1 MAQADRSH
9 PFAWLI
15 DSLAVEGQ
23 VAPTGARP
31 KPGPRPDFQADLV
44 RPDDLLTLHVDGY
57 NLHVVPGGDTPTIDR
72 VDATKDA
79 FLVVTFPPQNIAE
92 TAYFET
98 TGTNE
103 PPLPPGIP
111 APPAGFPPA
120 GSPPPPG
127 RTGARLAR
135 FTRLVFRVPAGTA
148 LTPIVYSIEG
158 LLDWSGL
165 DLAVSP
171 LADLPPAPSAAQIA
185 GAPAIAQPGPLETAI
200 ELPYRLV
207 LSPNHAVTWR
217 HATAPV
223 TYASRTELWHT
234 RLALRATD
242 GTVSDLSTTQTAP
255 LRAIWSPDFNPARTL
270 DPNQQPVKM
279 TLDPDLGVTDISPN
293 DRHQIVVL
301 TSAFHGYADAN
312 DASFVPTPVEAQ
324 MLMLSPLGG
333 WLRSRGHWD
342 PPHGRLFIPWPPR
355 LFGVAQAEVG
365 VAQAEIGA
373 VRAAAEA
380 PRPENAAA
388 IGPAAVAGGIS
399 LKIPPGARPSIPPL
413 QRPGIEITGERL
425 DLSEWVHVAAQG
437 RDHYVKIVYEGHLYP
452 FGHRAALIKITERK
466 FRDTPLPSG
475 GSAPVAYLIQREYIV
490 VREPEKQYRG
500 NLTGNAEIVA
510 GRKLPLTNVRLTT
523 LVTPDLTQP
532 LVPLPGTQFSFW
544 IRVGASA
551 TDFRFHAV
559 GTDISGNQV
568 DFTCALIFASLV
580 DTPDNLAPI
589 QAPYRNSG
597 ERRAAALAQQKLTYA
612 PRDPAVA
619 TDNTTLVTSALYFD
633 TDPHPELLA
642 SFGGYLPTLYKSS
655 VHIPAI
661 EQLLGAPTAT
671 TIRLYQPYI
680 AGDFDP
686 HAGVFAEIV
695 KDTGA
700 SLVADQLPVTFS
712 ADKAG
717 GVATP
722 NLALSNLSRA
732 HGPLAGDPAKAA
744 LDQFDANDFFGS
756 FSGDLVPK
764 LFGAIKLTDLLPAL
778 ADNASAAKNAPKTQ
792 FSTVDNPDGSKTLV
806 VTFDWAPD
814 VKAVDVGLA
823 SFTPNDNGT
832 TALTIHGEVRKPIA
846 LPPTPAGPGGFAFD
860 GKLTNFRLDIL
871 HAIALHFANFAFSAG
886 SSKKL
891 DVSVTLD
898 PTTPFEFEGD
908 LAFVQDLSNIIPP
921 GAFGD
926 GPSIDLTPAP
936 GVHVGYGITLPPAGV
951 GVFSL
956 ENISLSAG
964 LDLPLLSG
972 KPVIDL
978 AFAERHNPFLLTVS
992 LLGGGGFLH
1001 VQLDTEG
1008 MKLLEV
1014 AFEFGANA
1022 SIDLGVAS
1030 GGVHIMAGIYFAM
1043 QTDAGKTKA
1052 TLSGYLR
1059 MGGELSVLGL
1069 ISVSLEFNLSFTY
1082 DGKAATGEA
1091 TLTVEVKVLFFSKSV
1106 SISVQKR
1113 FGGSAGDPT
1122 FAQLLTSPQVWGQ
1135 YADAFA

>member
-1 MAQADRSH
+1 MALADKSH
-9 PFAWLI
+9 PFSWLI
-15 DSLAVEGQ
+15 DSLAAGGQ
-23 VAPTGARP
+23 APPGLKP
-31 KPGPRPDFQADLV
+31 KPEPRPDFQADLI
-44 RPDDLLTLHVDGY
+44 RPDDLLALHVDGY
-57 NLHVVPGGDTPTIDR
+57 NLHVVPRVDR
-72 VDATKDA
+72 QAVDRIDATKDS

-98 TGTNE
+98 TGTKE

-120 GSPPPPG
+120 GSPPLPG
-127 RTGARLAR
+127 QTGARLAR
-135 FTRLVFRVPAGTA
+135 FTRPVFRVAANAAMP
-148 LTPIVYSIEG
+148 PIAYSIEG
-158 LLDWSGL
+158 LLDWTGL
-165 DLAVSP
+165 ELVVTP
-171 LADLPPAPSAAQIA
+171 LADLPPTPSAAQIA
-185 GAPAIAQPGPLETAI
+185 GAPGIAPPGPRETAI

-207 LSPNHAVTWR
+207 LSPNHAVAWQ

-234 RLALRATD
+234 RLALKAAD
-242 GTVSDLSTTQTAP
+242 GTVSDLSADLTAP

-270 DPNQQPVKM
+270 DPNQQPVKT

-293 DRHQIVVL
+293 DRHQLVVL

-312 DASFVPTPVEAQ
+312 DAPFVPAPVEAQ

-342 PPHGRLFIPWPPR
+342 PPHGRLLIPWPPR
-355 LFGVAQAEVG
+355 LFGEMQAAVG
-365 VAQAEIGA
+365 AIQTAAASPQAAKAEIIG
-373 VRAAAEA
+373 RAA
-380 PRPENAAA
+380 
-388 IGPAAVAGGIS
+388 VGGAIS

-413 QRPGIEITGERL
+413 RPGIEIVGERL

-437 RDHYVKIVYEGHLYP
+437 RDHYVKIVYEGHPYP

-466 FRDTPLPSG
+466 FTDTALPGG
-475 GSAPVAYLIQREYIV
+475 GSTPVAPLIQREYIV

-500 NLTGNAEIVA
+500 NLSGPVELVS
-510 GRKLPLTNVRLTT
+510 GRKMPLTSVRLTT

-532 LVPLPGTQFSFW
+532 LVPLPGTQFSIW
-544 IRVGASA
+544 VQVGTPAE
-551 TDFRFHAV
+551 DFRFHAV
-559 GTDISGNQV
+559 GTDVVGNQV

-580 DTPDNLAPI
+580 DTPDNLAFV
-589 QAPYRNSG
+589 QSAYRTSG

-612 PRDPAVA
+612 ARDPAAA

-633 TDPHPELLA
+633 TDAYPQLLTT
-642 SFGGYLPTLYKSS
+642 FGGYLPTLYKSS

-671 TIRLYQPYI
+671 TIRLYKPYTD
-680 AGDFDP
+680 GDFDA

-695 KDTGA
+695 KDTGTN
-700 SLVADQLPVTFS
+700 LVADQLPVTFS

-722 NLALSNLSRA
+722 NLSLSNLTRA

-744 LDQFDANDFFGS
+744 LDQFDANDFFGG

-792 FSTVDNPDGSKTLV
+792 FSTVNNPDGSKTLV
-806 VTFDWAPD
+806 VTFDWEPD
-814 VKAVDVGLA
+814 VKPVDVGLA

-832 TALTIHGEVRKPIA
+832 TALSIHGEVRKPIA
-846 LPPTPAGPGGFAFD
+846 LPPNPAGPGSFAFD

-871 HAIALHFANFAFSAG
+871 HAIALHFATFAFSAG
-886 SSKKL
+886 SNKKL

-898 PTTPFEFEGD
+898 PNTPFEFEGD
-908 LAFVQDLSNIIPP
+908 LSFVQDLSNIIPP

-956 ENISLSAG
+956 ENIALSAG

-972 KPVIDL
+972 KPVIDI
-978 AFAERHNPFLLTVS
+978 AFAARHNPFLLTVS
-992 LLGGGGFLH
+992 LLGGGGFVH

-1022 SIDLGVAS
+1022 SINLGVAS

-1043 QTDAGKTKA
+1043 QTDAGTTKA

-1091 TLTVEVKVLFFSKSV
+1091 TLTVEVKVLFLSKSV

-1122 FAQLLTSPQVWGQ
+1122 FAQIITTPQVWAQ

>member
-1 MAQADRSH
+1 MVDLDKSH
-9 PFAWLI
+9 PFSWLF
-15 DSLAVEGQ
+15 DGLAAGGQ
-23 VAPTGARP
+23 VPPGSKP
-31 KPGPRPDFQADLV
+31 KPEPRPDFQVDLI
-44 RPDDLLTLHVDGY
+44 RPDDLLALHVDGY
-57 NLHVVPGGDTPTIDR
+57 NLHVVPRVDRQAIDR
-72 VDATKDA
+72 IDATKDS

-98 TGTNE
+98 TGTKE

-120 GSPPPPG
+120 GSPPLPG
-127 RTGARLAR
+127 QTGGRLAR
-135 FTRLVFRVPAGTA
+135 FTRLAFRVAANAAMP
-148 LTPIVYSIEG
+148 PISYSIEG
-158 LLDWSGL
+158 LLDWTGL
-165 DLAVSP
+165 ELVVTP
-171 LADLPPAPSAAQIA
+171 LADLPPTPSAAQIA
-185 GAPAIAQPGPLETAI
+185 GAPGIAPPGARETAI

-207 LSPNHAVTWR
+207 LSPNHAVAWR
-217 HATAPV
+217 HAMAPV

-234 RLALRATD
+234 RLALKAAD
-242 GTVSDLSTTQTAP
+242 GTLRDLSPDLTAP
-255 LRAIWSPDFNPARTL
+255 LRAIWSPDFNAARTL
-270 DPNQQPVKM
+270 DPSQQPVKT

-293 DRHQIVVL
+293 DRHQVVVL
-301 TSAFHGYADAN
+301 TSAFHGYADAYG
-312 DASFVPTPVEAQ
+312 APFVPSPVDAQ

-355 LFGVAQAEVG
+355 LFGEMQAAV
-365 VAQAEIGA
+365 GA
-373 VRAAAEA
+373 VQTAAAPPRAAAL
-380 PRPENAAA
+380 
-388 IGPAAVAGGIS
+388 GGAIS
-399 LKIPPGARPSIPPL
+399 LKIPPGGRPSIPPL
-413 QRPGIEITGERL
+413 RPGIEIVGERL

-466 FRDTPLPSG
+466 FTDTPLPGG
-475 GSAPVAYLIQREYIV
+475 GSTPVAPLIQREYIV

-500 NLTGNAEIVA
+500 NLSGPAELVA
-510 GRKLPLTNVRLTT
+510 GRKLPLTSVRLTT

-532 LVPLPGTQFSFW
+532 LVPLPSTQFSFW
-544 IRVGASA
+544 VQVGTAA
-551 TDFRFHAV
+551 QDFRFHAV
-559 GTDISGNQV
+559 GTDIAGNQV

-580 DTPDNLAPI
+580 DTPDKLAFI
-589 QAPYRNSG
+589 QSAYRTSG

-612 PRDPAVA
+612 ARDPAAA

-633 TDPHPELLA
+633 TDAHPELLA
-642 SFGGYLPTLYKSS
+642 TFGGYLPTLYKSS

-671 TIRLYQPYI
+671 TIRLYKPYI
-680 AGDFDP
+680 DGDFDA

-695 KDTGA
+695 KDTGTN
-700 SLVADQLPVTFS
+700 LVADQLPVTFS

-722 NLALSNLSRA
+722 NLSLSNLTRA

-744 LDQFDANDFFGS
+744 LDQFDANDFFGG

-764 LFGAIKLTDLLPAL
+764 LFGAIKLTDLLPGL
-778 ADNASAAKNAPKTQ
+778 ADSASAAKNAPKTQ
-792 FSTVDNPDGSKTLV
+792 FSTLDNADGSKTLV

-814 VKAVDVGLA
+814 VKPVDVGLA

-846 LPPTPAGPGGFAFD
+846 LPPNPAGPGSFAFD

-871 HAIALHFANFAFSAG
+871 HAIALHFATFAFSAG

-956 ENISLSAG
+956 ENIALSAG

-972 KPVIDL
+972 KPVIDI

-992 LLGGGGFLH
+992 LLGGGGFVH

-1043 QTDAGKTKA
+1043 QTDAGTTKA

-1113 FGGSAGDPT
+1113 FGGGAGDPT
-1122 FAQLLTSPQVWGQ
+1122 FAQIITTPQVWAQ

>member
-1 MAQADRSH
+1 MALADKSH
-9 PFAWLI
+9 PFSWLI
-15 DSLAVEGQ
+15 DSLAAGAQ
-23 VAPTGARP
+23 APPGLKP
-31 KPGPRPDFQADLV
+31 KPEPQPDFQADLI
-44 RPDDLLTLHVDGY
+44 RPDDLLALHVDGY
-57 NLHVVPGGDTPTIDR
+57 NLHVVPRVDRQAIDR
-72 VDATKDA
+72 IDATKDS
-79 FLVVTFPPQNIAE
+79 FLVVTFPPQTVAE

-98 TGTNE
+98 TGTKE

-120 GSPPPPG
+120 GSPPLPG
-127 RTGARLAR
+127 QTGARLAR
-135 FTRLVFRVPAGTA
+135 FTRLVFRVAANAAMP
-148 LTPIVYSIEG
+148 PIAYSIEG
-158 LLDWSGL
+158 LLVWTGL
-165 DLAVSP
+165 ELEVTP
-171 LADLPPAPSAAQIA
+171 LADLPRTPSAAQIA
-185 GAPAIAQPGPLETAI
+185 GAPRIAPPGSRETAI

-207 LSPNHAVTWR
+207 LSPNHAVAWQ

-234 RLALRATD
+234 RLALKAAD
-242 GTVSDLSTTQTAP
+242 GTVSDLSADLTAP

-270 DPNQQPVKM
+270 DPNQQPVKT
-279 TLDPDLGVTDISPN
+279 TLDPDLEVTDISPN
-293 DRHQIVVL
+293 DRHQLVVL

-312 DASFVPTPVEAQ
+312 DAPFVPTPVEAQ
-324 MLMLSPLGG
+324 MLMLSSLGG

-355 LFGVAQAEVG
+355 LFGEMLAVGAIQTAAAPSQVAKTEIVG
-365 VAQAEIGA
+365 
-373 VRAAAEA
+373 RAA
-380 PRPENAAA
+380 
-388 IGPAAVAGGIS
+388 VGGAIS
-399 LKIPPGARPSIPPL
+399 LKIPPGARPSIPVL
-413 QRPGIEITGERL
+413 RPGIEIVGERL

-466 FRDTPLPSG
+466 FTDTALPGG
-475 GSAPVAYLIQREYIV
+475 GSTPVAPLIQREYIV
-490 VREPEKQYRG
+490 VREPENQYRG
-500 NLTGNAEIVA
+500 NLSGPAELIA
-510 GRKLPLTNVRLTT
+510 GRKMPLTSVRLTT

-544 IRVGASA
+544 VQVGTAA
-551 TDFRFHAV
+551 EDFRFHAV
-559 GTDISGNQV
+559 GTDVGGNQV

-580 DTPDNLAPI
+580 DTPDNLAFI
-589 QAPYRNSG
+589 QSAYRTSG
-597 ERRAAALAQQKLTYA
+597 KRRAAALAQQKLTFA
-612 PRDPAVA
+612 ARDPAAA

-633 TDPHPELLA
+633 TDAYPQLLTT
-642 SFGGYLPTLYKSS
+642 FGGYLPTLYKSS

-671 TIRLYQPYI
+671 TIRLYKPYI
-680 AGDFDP
+680 DGDFDA

-695 KDTGA
+695 KDTGTN
-700 SLVADQLPVTFS
+700 LIADQLPVTFS

-722 NLALSNLSRA
+722 NLSLSNLTRA

-744 LDQFDANDFFGS
+744 LDQFDANDFFGG

-792 FSTVDNPDGSKTLV
+792 FSTVNNPDGSKTLV

-814 VKAVDVGLA
+814 VKPVDVGLA

-846 LPPTPAGPGGFAFD
+846 LPPNPAGPGSFAFD

-871 HAIALHFANFAFSAG
+871 HAIAVHFATFAFSAG
-886 SSKKL
+886 SNKKL

-898 PTTPFEFEGD
+898 PTTPFAFEGD

-936 GVHVGYGITLPPAGV
+936 GVHIGYGITLPPAGV

-956 ENISLSAG
+956 ENIALSAG

-972 KPVIDL
+972 KPVIDI
-978 AFAERHNPFLLTVS
+978 AFAARHSPFLLTVS
-992 LLGGGGFLH
+992 LLGGGGFVH

-1008 MKLLEV
+1008 MKLLEA

-1022 SIDLGVAS
+1022 SINLGVAS

-1043 QTDAGKTKA
+1043 QTDAGITKA

-1091 TLTVEVKVLFFSKSV
+1091 TLTVEIKVLFFCKSV

-1122 FAQLLTSPQVWGQ
+1122 FAQIITTPQVWAH
-1135 YADAFA
+1135 YVDAFA

>member
-1 MAQADRSH
+1 MALADKSH
-9 PFAWLI
+9 PFSWLI
-15 DSLAVEGQ
+15 DSLAAGGQ
-23 VAPTGARP
+23 APPGLKP
-31 KPGPRPDFQADLV
+31 KPEPQPDFQADLI
-44 RPDDLLTLHVDGY
+44 RPDDLLALHVDGY
-57 NLHVVPGGDTPTIDR
+57 NLHVVPRVDRQAIDR
-72 VDATKDA
+72 IDATKDS
-79 FLVVTFPPQNIAE
+79 FLVVTFPPQTIAE

-98 TGTNE
+98 TGTKE

-120 GSPPPPG
+120 GSPPLPG
-127 RTGARLAR
+127 QTGARLAR
-135 FTRLVFRVPAGTA
+135 FTRLVFRVAANAAMP
-148 LTPIVYSIEG
+148 PIAYSIEG
-158 LLDWSGL
+158 LLVWTGL
-165 DLAVSP
+165 ELVVTP
-171 LADLPPAPSAAQIA
+171 LADLPRTPSAAQIA
-185 GAPAIAQPGPLETAI
+185 SAPGIAPPGSRETAI

-207 LSPNHAVTWR
+207 LSPNHAVAWQ
-217 HATAPV
+217 HATVPV

-234 RLALRATD
+234 RLALKAAD
-242 GTVSDLSTTQTAP
+242 GTVSDLSADLTAP

-270 DPNQQPVKM
+270 DPNQQPVKT

-293 DRHQIVVL
+293 DRHQLVVL

-312 DASFVPTPVEAQ
+312 DAPFVPTPVEAQ

-355 LFGVAQAEVG
+355 LFGEMLAAVGAIQTAAAPPQA
-365 VAQAEIGA
+365 AKAEIAG
-373 VRAAAEA
+373 RAA
-380 PRPENAAA
+380 
-388 IGPAAVAGGIS
+388 VGGAIS
-399 LKIPPGARPSIPPL
+399 LKIPPGARPSIPAL
-413 QRPGIEITGERL
+413 RPGIEIVGERL

-466 FRDTPLPSG
+466 FTDTALPGG
-475 GSAPVAYLIQREYIV
+475 GSTPVAPLIQREYIV

-500 NLTGNAEIVA
+500 NLSGPAELVA
-510 GRKLPLTNVRLTT
+510 GRKMPLTSVRLTT

-544 IRVGASA
+544 VQVGTAA
-551 TDFRFHAV
+551 EDFRFHAV
-559 GTDISGNQV
+559 GSDVGGNQV

-580 DTPDNLAPI
+580 DTPDNLAYI
-589 QAPYRNSG
+589 QSAYRTSG

-612 PRDPAVA
+612 ARDPAVA

-633 TDPHPELLA
+633 TDAYPQLLTT
-642 SFGGYLPTLYKSS
+642 FGGYLPTLYKSS

-671 TIRLYQPYI
+671 TIRLYKPYTD
-680 AGDFDP
+680 GDFDA

-695 KDTGA
+695 KDTGTN
-700 SLVADQLPVTFS
+700 LVADQLPVTFS

-722 NLALSNLSRA
+722 NLSLSNLTRA

-744 LDQFDANDFFGS
+744 LDQFDANDFFGG

-764 LFGAIKLTDLLPAL
+764 LFGAIKLADLLPAL

-792 FSTVDNPDGSKTLV
+792 FSTVNNPDGSKTLV
-806 VTFDWAPD
+806 VTFDWTPD
-814 VKAVDVGLA
+814 VKPVDVGLA

-846 LPPTPAGPGGFAFD
+846 LPPNPAGPGSFAFD

-871 HAIALHFANFAFSAG
+871 HAIALHFATFAFSAG
-886 SSKKL
+886 SNKKL

-898 PTTPFEFEGD
+898 PTTPFAFEGD

-956 ENISLSAG
+956 ENIALSAG

-972 KPVIDL
+972 KPVIDI
-978 AFAERHNPFLLTVS
+978 AFAARHNPFLLTVS
-992 LLGGGGFLH
+992 LLGGGGFVH

-1022 SIDLGVAS
+1022 SINLGVAS

-1043 QTDAGKTKA
+1043 QTDAGTTKA

-1091 TLTVEVKVLFFSKSV
+1091 TLTVEVKVLFFCKSV

-1122 FAQLLTSPQVWGQ
+1122 FAQIITTPQVWAH
-1135 YADAFA
+1135 YVDAFA

>member
-1 MAQADRSH
+1 MAIADKSH
-9 PFAWLI
+9 PFGWLI
-15 DSLAVEGQ
+15 DSLAAGGH
-23 VAPTGARP
+23 APPGSKP
-31 KPGPRPDFQADLV
+31 KPEPRPDFQADLI

-57 NLHVVPGGDTPTIDR
+57 NLHVVPRVDRQAIDR
-72 VDATKDA
+72 IDATKDS

-98 TGTNE
+98 TGTKE

-120 GSPPPPG
+120 GSPPLPG
-127 RTGARLAR
+127 QTGARLAR
-135 FTRLVFRVPAGTA
+135 FTRLAFRVAANAAMP
-148 LTPIVYSIEG
+148 PISYSIEG
-158 LLDWSGL
+158 LLDWTGL
-165 DLAVSP
+165 ELVVTP
-171 LADLPPAPSAAQIA
+171 LADLPPTPSAAQIA
-185 GAPAIAQPGPLETAI
+185 GAPGIAPPGARATAI

-207 LSPNHAVTWR
+207 LSPNHAVAWR

-234 RLALRATD
+234 RLALKADD
-242 GTVSDLSTTQTAP
+242 GTVSDLSADLTAP

-270 DPNQQPVKM
+270 DPSQQPVKT

-293 DRHQIVVL
+293 DRHQLVVL

-312 DASFVPTPVEAQ
+312 GAPFVPSPVDAQ

-355 LFGVAQAEVG
+355 LFGEMQAAV
-365 VAQAEIGA
+365 GA
-373 VRAAAEA
+373 VQTAAA
-380 PRPENAAA
+380 RPQAAA
-388 IGPAAVAGGIS
+388 VGGAIS
-399 LKIPPGARPSIPPL
+399 LKIPPGARPSIPAL
-413 QRPGIEITGERL
+413 RPGIEIVGERL

-466 FRDTPLPSG
+466 FTDTPLPAG
-475 GSAPVAYLIQREYIV
+475 GSTPVAPLIQREYIV

-500 NLTGNAEIVA
+500 NLSGPAELVA
-510 GRKLPLTNVRLTT
+510 GRKLPLTRVRLTT
-523 LVTPDLTQP
+523 LVTPDLSQP
-532 LVPLPGTQFSFW
+532 LVPLTGTQFSFW
-544 IRVGASA
+544 VQVGTAPQ
-551 TDFRFHAV
+551 DFHFHAV
-559 GTDISGNQV
+559 GTDIGGNQV

-580 DTPDNLAPI
+580 DTPEKLSFI
-589 QAPYRNSG
+589 QSAYRMSG

-612 PRDPAVA
+612 ARDPAAA

-633 TDPHPELLA
+633 TDAHPELLTT
-642 SFGGYLPTLYKSS
+642 FGGYLPTLYKSS

-671 TIRLYQPYI
+671 TIRLYKPYVD
-680 AGDFDP
+680 GDFDA

-695 KDTGA
+695 KDTGT
-700 SLVADQLPVTFS
+700 SLIADQLPVTFS

-722 NLALSNLSRA
+722 NLSLSNLTRA

-744 LDQFDANDFFGS
+744 LDQFDANDFFGG

-764 LFGAIKLTDLLPAL
+764 LFGAIKLTDLLPGL
-778 ADNASAAKNAPKTQ
+778 ADGASAAKNAPKTQ

-814 VKAVDVGLA
+814 VKPVDVGLA

-846 LPPTPAGPGGFAFD
+846 LPPNPAGPGSFAFD

-871 HAIALHFANFAFSAG
+871 HAIALHFATFAFSAG

-908 LAFVQDLSNIIPP
+908 LTFVQDLSNIIPP

-972 KPVIDL
+972 KPVIDI

-992 LLGGGGFLH
+992 LLGGGGFVH

-1043 QTDAGKTKA
+1043 QTDGGTTKA

-1069 ISVSLEFNLSFTY
+1069 ISVALEFNLSFTY

-1122 FAQLLTSPQVWGQ
+1122 FAQIITTPQVWAQ

>member
-1 MAQADRSH
+1 MADLDKSH
-9 PFAWLI
+9 PFSWLI
-15 DSLAVEGQ
+15 DSLAAGGQ
-23 VAPTGARP
+23 APPGMKP
-31 KPGPRPDFQADLV
+31 KPEPRPDLQVDLI
-44 RPDDLLTLHVDGY
+44 RPDDLLALHVDGY
-57 NLHVVPGGDTPTIDR
+57 NLHVVPRVDRQAIDR
-72 VDATKDA
+72 IDATKDS

-98 TGTNE
+98 TGTKE

-120 GSPPPPG
+120 GSPPLPG
-127 RTGARLAR
+127 QTGARLAR
-135 FTRLVFRVPAGTA
+135 FTRLAFRVAANAAMP
-148 LTPIVYSIEG
+148 PISYSIEG
-158 LLDWSGL
+158 LLDWTGL
-165 DLAVSP
+165 ELVVTP
-171 LADLPPAPSAAQIA
+171 LADLPPTPSAAQIA
-185 GAPAIAQPGPLETAI
+185 GAPGIAPPGARETAI

-207 LSPNHAVTWR
+207 LSPNHAVAWR
-217 HATAPV
+217 HAMAPV

-234 RLALRATD
+234 RLALKATD
-242 GTVSDLSTTQTAP
+242 GTLRDLSADQTAP

-270 DPNQQPVKM
+270 DPSQQPVKT

-293 DRHQIVVL
+293 DRHQLVVL
-301 TSAFHGYADAN
+301 TSAFHGYADVN
-312 DASFVPTPVEAQ
+312 DAPFVPAPVEAQ

-355 LFGVAQAEVG
+355 LFGEMQAAV
-365 VAQAEIGA
+365 GA
-373 VRAAAEA
+373 VQTAAAPPRAAAL
-380 PRPENAAA
+380 
-388 IGPAAVAGGIS
+388 GGAIS

-413 QRPGIEITGERL
+413 RPGIEIVGERL

-466 FRDTPLPSG
+466 FTDTPLPGG
-475 GSAPVAYLIQREYIV
+475 GSTPVAPLIQREYIV

-500 NLTGNAEIVA
+500 QLSGPAERVA
-510 GRKLPLTNVRLTT
+510 GRKLPLTSVRLTT

-544 IRVGASA
+544 VQVGTAA
-551 TDFRFHAV
+551 QDFRFHAV
-559 GTDISGNQV
+559 GTDIGGNQV

-580 DTPDNLAPI
+580 DTPDKLTFI
-589 QAPYRNSG
+589 QSAYRSSG

-612 PRDPAVA
+612 ARDPAAA
-619 TDNTTLVTSALYFD
+619 TDNTTLVTSTLYFD
-633 TDPHPELLA
+633 TDAHPELLA
-642 SFGGYLPTLYKSS
+642 TFGGYLPTLYKSS

-671 TIRLYQPYI
+671 TIRLYKPYI
-680 AGDFDP
+680 DGDFDA

-695 KDTGA
+695 KDTGTN
-700 SLVADQLPVTFS
+700 LVADQLPVTFS

-722 NLALSNLSRA
+722 NLSLSNLTRA

-744 LDQFDANDFFGS
+744 LDQFDANDFFGG

-764 LFGAIKLTDLLPAL
+764 LFGAIKLTDLLPGL
-778 ADNASAAKNAPKTQ
+778 ADSASAAKNAPKTQ

-814 VKAVDVGLA
+814 VKPVDVGLA

-832 TALTIHGEVRKPIA
+832 TVLTIHGEVRKPIA
-846 LPPTPAGPGGFAFD
+846 LPPNPAGPGSFAFD

-871 HAIALHFANFAFSAG
+871 HAIALHFATFVFSAG

-891 DVSVTLD
+891 DVSVNLD

-956 ENISLSAG
+956 ENIALSAG

-972 KPVIDL
+972 KPVIDI

-992 LLGGGGFLH
+992 LLGGGGFVH

-1043 QTDAGKTKA
+1043 QTDAGTTKA

-1122 FAQLLTSPQVWGQ
+1122 FAQIITTPQVWAQ

>member
-1 MAQADRSH
+1 MAPADK
-9 PFAWLI
+9 PDTLNWLV
-15 DSLAVEGQ
+15 DGLFPPTP
-23 VAPTGARP
+23 APAASKP
-31 KPGPRPDFQADLV
+31 KPEPQPDFQADLI
-44 RPDDLLTLHVDGY
+44 RPDDLLALHVDGY
-57 NLHVVPGGDTPTIDR
+57 NLHLVPKVDRQAIDR
-72 VDATKDA
+72 IDPAKDA
-79 FLVVTFPPQNIAE
+79 FLVVWFPPQNIAE

-98 TGTNE
+98 TGTKE
-103 PPLPPGIP
+103 PPRPPGIP
-111 APPAGFPPA
+111 APPANFPPA

-127 RTGARLAR
+127 QTGARLAH
-135 FTRLVFRVPAGTA
+135 FSRLVFRVAANAAMP
-148 LTPIVYSIEG
+148 PIDYRIEG

-165 DLAVSP
+165 AIAVNP
-171 LADLPPAPSAAQIA
+171 LADVPPEPSPAQIA
-185 GAPAIAQPGPLETAI
+185 GAPGIAEPGPRETAI

-207 LSPNHAVTWR
+207 LSPNHDVGWR
-217 HATAPV
+217 HATVPV
-223 TYASRTELWHT
+223 THASRTELWHT
-234 RLALRATD
+234 RLVLKANG
-242 GTVSDLSTTQTAP
+242 GTLSELSADVTAP

-270 DPNQQPVKM
+270 DDSQPPTK
-279 TLDPDLGVTDISPN
+279 TALDPHLGVTDISPN
-293 DRHQIVVL
+293 DRHQLVVL
-301 TSAFHGYADAN
+301 TSAFRGYADAN
-312 DASFVPTPVEAQ
+312 GAPFVPTPVQAQ
-324 MLMLSPLGG
+324 MLMLSSLGG

-342 PPHGRLFIPWPPR
+342 PPHGQLFIPWPPR
-355 LFGVAQAEVG
+355 LFGETLAARGAIRAALASGQLERTPIIANRPG
-365 VAQAEIGA
+365 GGA
-373 VRAAAEA
+373 VAFK
-380 PRPENAAA
+380 P
-388 IGPAAVAGGIS
+388 
-399 LKIPPGARPSIPPL
+399 PPGARPPIPPL
-413 QRPGIEITGERL
+413 PSGIVITGERL
-425 DLSEWVHVAAQG
+425 DLSEWVHIAAQG

-452 FGHRAALIKITERK
+452 FGHRAALIKVTERK
-466 FRDTPLPSG
+466 FIDLALQN
-475 GSAPVAYLIQREYIV
+475 GSPPVALFIQREYIV
-490 VREPEKQYRG
+490 VREPEKLYRG
-500 NLTGNAEIVA
+500 NLGGNADIFA
-510 GRKLPLTNVRLTT
+510 GRKMPLTSVRLTT

-532 LVPLPGTQFSFW
+532 LTPLPGTDFSFW
-544 IRVGASA
+544 IQVGTAA
-551 TDFRFHAV
+551 QDFRFHAV

-568 DFTCALIFASLV
+568 DFTCSLIFASLT
-580 DTPDNLAPI
+580 DTPPHLAAI
-589 QAPYRNSG
+589 QSAYRTSG
-597 ERRAAALAQQKLTYA
+597 ERRAVTLAQQKLTYA
-612 PRDPAVA
+612 PRDPAA
-619 TDNTTLVTSALYFD
+619 STDNTTLVTSALYFD
-633 TDPHPELLA
+633 TDEHDELLP
-642 SFGGYLPTLYKSS
+642 SFGGYLPTLFKAS

-671 TIRLYQPYI
+671 TIRLYAPYLN
-680 AGDFDP
+680 GNPQSDGLDP

-700 SLVADQLPVTFS
+700 GLVPDQLPVTFS

-722 NLALSNLSRA
+722 NLALSNLTRA

-744 LDQFDANDFFGS
+744 LDQFDANDFFGGIT
-756 FSGDLVPK
+756 GDLAPK
-764 LFGAIKLTDLLPAL
+764 LFGAISLTDLLPAL

-792 FSTVDNPDGSKTLV
+792 FSTVTNPDGSRTVV

-814 VKAVDVGLA
+814 VKPVNVGLA

-846 LPPTPAGPGGFAFD
+846 LPPNPAGAGSFAFN

-871 HAIALHFANFAFSAG
+871 SAIALHFTTFTFSAG
-886 SSKKL
+886 SNKKL
-891 DVSVTLD
+891 DVAVDLD
-898 PTTPFEFEGD
+898 PNKPFEFEGD
-908 LAFVQDLSNIIPP
+908 LTFVQDLSNIIPP

-936 GVHVGYGITLPPAGV
+936 GVHVGYGVTLPPAGV

-964 LDLPLLSG
+964 LDLPLISG
-972 KPVIDL
+972 KPVIDI

-1001 VQLDTEG
+1001 VQLDTSG
-1008 MKLLEV
+1008 MKLLE
-1014 AFEFGANA
+1014 AALEFGANA
-1022 SIDLGVAS
+1022 NIDLGVAS

-1082 DGKAATGEA
+1082 DGKAATGTA

-1106 SISVQKR
+1106 SITVQKR

-1122 FAQLLTSPQVWGQ
+1122 FAQIITTPQLWGE

>member
-1 MAQADRSH
+1 MALADESH
-9 PFAWLI
+9 PFSWLI
-15 DSLAVEGQ
+15 DSLAAGGQ
-23 VAPTGARP
+23 APPGLKP
-31 KPGPRPDFQADLV
+31 KPEPRPDFQADLI
-44 RPDDLLTLHVDGY
+44 RPDDLLALHVDGY
-57 NLHVVPGGDTPTIDR
+57 NLHVVPSVDRQAIDR
-72 VDATKDA
+72 IDAAKDS

-98 TGTNE
+98 TGTKE

-127 RTGARLAR
+127 QTGARLAR
-135 FTRLVFRVPAGTA
+135 FTRLAFRVAANTA
-148 LTPIVYSIEG
+148 MPPMAYSIEG
-158 LLDWSGL
+158 LLDWTGL
-165 DLAVSP
+165 ELVVTP
-171 LADLPPAPSAAQIA
+171 LADLPPTPSAAQIA
-185 GAPAIAQPGPLETAI
+185 GAPGITPPGPRETAI

-207 LSPNHAVTWR
+207 LSPNHAVAWR

-234 RLALRATD
+234 RLALKAAD
-242 GTVSDLSTTQTAP
+242 GTVSDLSADLTAP

-270 DPNQQPVKM
+270 DPTQQPVKT

-293 DRHQIVVL
+293 DRHQLVVL

-312 DASFVPTPVEAQ
+312 DAPFVPSPVAAQ

-355 LFGVAQAEVG
+355 LFGEMQAAVGAIQAVAAPPQPAK
-365 VAQAEIGA
+365 AEI
-373 VRAAAEA
+373 
-380 PRPENAAA
+380 
-388 IGPAAVAGGIS
+388 IGRAAVAGAIS

-413 QRPGIEITGERL
+413 RVEIVGEQL

-466 FRDTPLPSG
+466 FTDTPLPGG
-475 GSAPVAYLIQREYIV
+475 GSTPVAPLIQREYIV

-500 NLTGNAEIVA
+500 NLSGPVELVA
-510 GRKLPLTNVRLTT
+510 GRKMPLTSVRLTT

-532 LVPLPGTQFSFW
+532 LVPLPGTQFSLW
-544 IRVGASA
+544 VQVGTPAE
-551 TDFRFHAV
+551 DFRFHAV
-559 GTDISGNQV
+559 GTDVGGNQV

-580 DTPDNLAPI
+580 DTPDNLASI
-589 QAPYRNSG
+589 QSAYRTSG

-612 PRDPAVA
+612 PRDTGAT

-633 TDPHPELLA
+633 TDAYPQLLTT
-642 SFGGYLPTLYKSS
+642 FGGYLPTLYKSS

-661 EQLLGAPTAT
+661 EQLLGAPAAT
-671 TIRLYQPYI
+671 TIRLYKPYTD
-680 AGDFDP
+680 GDFDA

-695 KDTGA
+695 KDTGTN
-700 SLVADQLPVTFS
+700 LVADQLPVTFS

-722 NLALSNLSRA
+722 NLSLSNLTRA

-744 LDQFDANDFFGS
+744 LDQFDANDFFGG

-792 FSTVDNPDGSKTLV
+792 FSTVNNPDGSKTLV

-814 VKAVDVGLA
+814 VKQVDVGLA

-846 LPPTPAGPGGFAFD
+846 LPPNPAGPGSFAFD

-871 HAIALHFANFAFSAG
+871 HAIALHFATFAFSAG
-886 SSKKL
+886 SNKKL

-956 ENISLSAG
+956 ENIALSAG

-972 KPVIDL
+972 KPVIDI
-978 AFAERHNPFLLTVS
+978 AFAARHNPFLLTVS
-992 LLGGGGFLH
+992 LLGGGGFVH

-1008 MKLLEV
+1008 MKLLEA

-1022 SIDLGVAS
+1022 SINLGVAS

-1043 QTDAGKTKA
+1043 QTDAGTTKA

-1122 FAQLLTSPQVWGQ
+1122 FAQIITTPQVWAQ